1 MDHHVFNE
9 VIHRK
14 IDIIIFIE
22 SFFYYVIYGGE
33 VLKKKI
39 LFWIHTLSVGGA
51 EKVLVNLV
59 NNMDKTKFDIT
70 VISVFGG
77 VNAQFLRKDIKYK
90 SIFKKTFPGSSVIM
104 KLFSPKRLHRMFIK
118 DKYDIEISYLE
129 GPSARIISGCPYED
143 TKLVSW
149 IHIEQHN
156 RNKAS
161 GSFRSYEESVKCY
174 EKFDRTI
181 CVSEFVKNDFLSIY
195 PNLKNVEVLY
205 NTNETKQII
214 EQSKESVDSKVF
226 NTKEIK
232 IMGVGKVIPVKGFDK
247 LARIHKKL
255 RDEGYPVH
263 CYVLGVGPERG
274 KIELYCKE
282 NNIAD
287 SFTFLGYQTNPYKY
301 VSKCDMFVCA
311 SIAEGFS
318 TAATE
323 ALIVGIPVVTT
334 LVSGMTE
341 MLGENNE
348 YGIITENNEE
358 ALYQGIKKLLDD
370 KELLKH
376 YTQQAQERGKFF
388 STENTV
394 KAVEDMLL
402 NFK

>member
-1 MDHHVFNE
+1 MKKVLFL
-9 VIHRK
+9 IH
-14 IDIIIFIE
+14 D
-22 SFFYYVIYGGE
+22 
-33 VLKKKI
+33 
-39 LFWIHTLSVGGA
+39 LSHGGA

-59 NNMDKTKFDIT
+59 NNMDRTKFDIT
-70 VISVFGG
+70 VISLFGGG
-77 VNAQFLRKDIKYK
+77 VNEQFLKKYINYK
-90 SIFKKTFPGSSVIM
+90 YIFKRTFPGNSHIM
-104 KLFSPKRLHRMFIK
+104 KMFTPQRLHKMFIK

-149 IHIEQHN
+149 IHVEQHT
-156 RNKAS
+156 KKLAS
-161 GSFRSYEESVKCY
+161 QSFRSYNESVKCY
-174 EKFDRTI
+174 REFNKTI

-214 EQSKESVDSKVF
+214 EQSKEPVDSNIF
-226 NTKEIK
+226 NDNEIT
-232 IMGVGKVIPVKGFDK
+232 IIGVGKIVPVKGFDK
-247 LARIHKKL
+247 LARIQKRLK
-255 RDEGYPVH
+255 DDGYKTH
-263 CYVLGVGPERG
+263 FYILGVGPERE

-282 NNIAD
+282 NNISD
-287 SFTFLGYQTNPYKY
+287 LFTFLGYQTNPYKY
-301 VSKCDMFVCA
+301 VSKCDIFVCA

-323 ALIVGIPVVTT
+323 ALIVGTPVVTT

-348 YGIITENNEE
+348 YGIITDNNED
-358 ALYQGIKKLLDD
+358 ALYQGIKQLLDD

-394 KAVEDMLL
+394 KAVEDMLMDL
-402 NFK
+402 